1 MHGRLAY
8 VNLMIENCPI
18 IERGLYNLIK
28 LEESVVS
35 KMLIAFS
42 FISGFMIGIEFLL
55 EEKGLVLDLGI
66 IRVFFILG
74 DNNE

>member
-1 MHGRLAY
+1 MTTQ
-8 VNLMIENCPI
+8 
-18 IERGLYNLIK
+18 IERALQA
-28 LEESVVS
+28 SVVS